1 MSRWLRIAKKDDAL
15 ENFIDSKTRR
25 NFLNKL
31 IDDEIKRND
40 GNGVSLKFILDILF
54 QGWLTRNESEMFNK
68 VISDILPSITAIDTL
83 KLLEE
88 EIIVKEDKD
97 FYKLAIENLLS
108 KTDKENP
115 YFFTREA
122 FKYFLDSLELFNK
135 NDNVYKLMQKSL
147 IDSEDCNNLYT
158 AIKNNIISREDS
170 DLFEKAIRI
179 IENKG
184 ADFYLTKLLKEG
196 FITSDDIREES
207 NND

>member
-31 IDDEIKRND
+31 IDDEIKRN
-40 GNGVSLKFILDILF
+40 GGKGVTLGFLVDILLK
-54 QGWLTRNESEMFNK
+54 GWLTRNESKMFNQ

-108 KTDKENP
+108 KNDKKDSDF
-115 YFFTREA
+115 YTGEA

-135 NDNVYKLMQKSL
+135 NDNAYKLMQKSL

-170 DLFEKAIRI
+170 DLFEKATRI

-196 FITSDDIREES
+196 FITSDDIQEES
-207 NND
+207 SDD